1 MDPSSL
7 VVLITGCSTGIGRAA
22 AAHLVAVGHTV
33 IATARRVD
41 DLTVLAAAGCQTL
54 PLDVTDEAS
63 MRGAVDAI
71 EAWHGRID
79 VLVNNAGYSQS
90 GAVES
95 VPLAQTRAQFET
107 NVFGPLRL
115 TQLVLPGMRRR
126 GAGRVVNVSSMGGR
140 LVFPG
145 GGVYHA
151 SKYALE
157 ALSDALR
164 YELRPFG
171 IAVVLIEPG
180 LIRTSFAATVG
191 ARLSSL
197 AAETPTAS
205 DAAAAYAAFNHTVAR
220 GTAAAYER
228 GPLARMAGEPID
240 VARVIARAIAAPRPR
255 ARYTVALSATV
266 FLALRR
272 WLGDA
277 GWDWFL
283 RVNFAAPQPNAN
295 QAAKQAG
302 TPG

>member
-1 MDPSSL
+1 MASSAS

-22 AAHLVAVGHTV
+22 ASHLSACGHTV
-33 IATARRVD
+33 IATARRVE
-41 DLTVLAAAGCQTL
+41 DLAGLAAAGCRTL

-63 MRGAVDAI
+63 MRAAVQAI
-71 EAWHGRID
+71 ETEHGRID

-95 VPLAQTRAQFET
+95 VPLARTRAQFET
-107 NVFGPLRL
+107 NLFGPLRL

-126 GAGRVVNVSSMGGR
+126 GTGHIVNVSSMGGR

-157 ALSDALR
+157 AVSDALR

-171 IAVVLIEPG
+171 VAVVLIEPG
-180 LIRTSFAATVG
+180 LIKTHFAATVG
-191 ARLSSL
+191 ATLSTL
-197 AAETPTAS
+197 AAEAPATESAGV
-205 DAAAAYAAFNHTVAR
+205 YAEFNDIVAR

-228 GPLARMAGEPID
+228 GPMARMAGEPID
-240 VARVIARAIAAPRPR
+240 VARVIAKAIATPRPR
-255 ARYTVALSATV
+255 ARYTVAPSATL
-266 FLALRR
+266 FLTLRR

-283 RVNFAAPQPNAN
+283 RANFAAPKPQP
-295 QAAKQAG
+295 
-302 TPG
+302 TPRPKVG

>member
-1 MDPSSL
+1 MTPASS
-7 VVLITGCSTGIGRAA
+7 VVLVTGCSSGIGRETAR
-22 AAHLVAVGHTV
+22 HLAGLGHTV
-33 IATARRVD
+33 IATARRVE
-41 DLTVLAAAGCQTL
+41 DLAELAAAGCRTL

-63 MRGAVDAI
+63 MRAAV
-71 EAWHGRID
+71 EAVETAHGRID

-95 VPLAQTRAQFET
+95 VPLARTRSQFET

-126 GAGRVVNVSSMGGR
+126 GAGRIVNVSSMGGR

-180 LIRTSFAATVG
+180 LIRTNFAATVG
-191 ARLSSL
+191 ATLATLS
-197 AAETPTAS
+197 ADTNATGPAS
-205 DAAAAYAAFNHTVAR
+205 DAAAVYAAFNDVVAR

-228 GPLARMAGEPID
+228 GPMARMAGAPLD
-240 VARVIARAIAAPRPR
+240 VARMIERAIEASRPR
-255 ARYTVALSATV
+255 ARYTVAVSATV
-266 FLALRR
+266 FLTLRR

-283 RVNFAAPQPNAN
+283 RANFASPTPAK
-295 QAAKQAG
+295 AAR
-302 TPG
+302 TE

>member
-1 MDPSSL
+1 MSASSS
-7 VVLITGCSTGIGRAA
+7 VVLITGCSTGIGRATA
-22 AAHLVAVGHTV
+22 SHLASRGYTV
-33 IATARRVD
+33 IATARRVE
-41 DLTVLAAAGCQTL
+41 DLADLAAAGCRTL

-63 MRGAVDAI
+63 MRAAVDAV
-71 EAWHGRID
+71 EAAHGRID

-95 VPLAQTRAQFET
+95 VPLARTRAQFET

-126 GAGRVVNVSSMGGR
+126 RAGRIVNVSSMGGR

-151 SKYALE
+151 SKYAVE

-180 LIRTSFAATVG
+180 LIRTNFAATVG
-191 ARLSSL
+191 AKLSTL
-197 AAETPTAS
+197 TA
-205 DAAAAYAAFNHTVAR
+205 DADADGAQTGDATAVYADFNDVVAR

-228 GPLARMAGEPID
+228 GPMARMAGEPID
-240 VARVIARAIAAPRPR
+240 VARVIARAIEASWPR
-255 ARYTVALSATV
+255 ARYTVAASATF
-266 FLALRR
+266 FLTLRR

-283 RVNFAAPQPNAN
+283 RSNFGAPKPPAT
-295 QAAKQAG
+295 G
-302 TPG
+302 S